1 MKLSKARLEP
11 IPETQW
17 SDKVK
22 ETLREIKVGQG
33 GVPNIFK
40 TLAHHPDLMRRWLVF
55 GNHVLFKST
64 LPARERELVILR
76 IGWLCEAE
84 YEWAKRVLHAVEPIV
99 AAHPGRRIACVAHGD
114 VLDCIYRFAMRV
126 TLQEPRK

>member
-1 MKLSKARLEP
+1 GAGAQQLRLRTLPAAPIPPPEWTTATGRPKKRGTLVKLSKARLEP
-11 IPETQW
+11 IPEIQW

-40 TLAHHPDLMRRWLVF
+40 TLAHHPDLMLRWLVF

-64 LPARERELVILR
+64 VPARERELVILR
-76 IGWLCEAE
+76 IGWLCEA
-84 YEWAKRVLHAVEPIV
+84 
-99 AAHPGRRIACVAHGD
+99 
-114 VLDCIYRFAMRV
+114 
-126 TLQEPRK
+126 

>member
-76 IGWLCEAE
+76 IGYWHPATGGCTEQRAGLAMLVDACGRCKSDLKASDQKKSP
-84 YEWAKRVLHAVEPIV
+84 AGTQPRR
-99 AAHPGRRIACVAHGD
+99 AHFPV
-114 VLDCIYRFAMRV
+114 
-126 TLQEPRK
+126 